1 LVKYGAFMANI
12 DDSGQITISP
22 VRDENPSVVIASL
35 VALAFDVAVYA
46 GIAVHTMLCRRKYGK
61 FIDEKNLVDLSLPV
75 QFFMMTPGP
84 IYAAGFLLA
93 VVGLILKECAIERKD
108 VSLKINLFALAVA
121 VCLFVTFLWTVQF
134 HFDAMLG

>member
-1 LVKYGAFMANI
+1 MTNS
-12 DDSGQITISP
+12 DDSGRIVITP
-22 VRDENPSVVIASL
+22 QRDESSAVILGSL
-35 VALAFDVAVYA
+35 VVLAFDVVLFAA
-46 GIAVHTMLCRRKYGK
+46 IAVHTMLCRRKYGK
-61 FIDEKNLVDLSLPV
+61 FIDEKEMTDLSLPI

-93 VVGLILKECAIERKD
+93 VVALILKECAIERRE

-121 VCLFVTFLWTVQF
+121 ICLFVTFLWTVQF